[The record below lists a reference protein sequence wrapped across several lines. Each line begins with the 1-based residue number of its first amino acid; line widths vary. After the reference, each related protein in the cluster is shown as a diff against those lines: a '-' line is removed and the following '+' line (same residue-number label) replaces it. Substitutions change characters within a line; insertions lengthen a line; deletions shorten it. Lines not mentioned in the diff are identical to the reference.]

1 MINQDFEMKNSIH
14 LFWFYWS
21 VIIDMSAGTA
31 AAGRIEDSKRA
42 HFLQKNTAGA
52 FIIVR
57 AESKK

>member
-1 MINQDFEMKNSIH
+1 MKNSIH